1 MVLADPEMIG
11 QIKETIRAKKTN
23 AETALERSYRYVYRY
38 L

>member
-11 QIKETIRAKKTN
+11 QIKETIRTEKIQGW
-23 AETALERSYRYVYRY
+23 LEESRHVHCN